1 MSEVINNAKKA
12 AKPQFRNINITDIVR
27 YRLPITGKVSIMHRI
42 SGAVLFLLLPFAL
55 YLLELSLDWERFIG
69 LRALVAQPLAKL
81 VILGLLVSYIAH
93 FAAGVR
99 HLFLDVH
106 WALEKDSSKKSAW
119 GVMAVT
125 VVLSLLVALKLFG
138 VF

>member
-1 MSEVINNAKKA
+1 MSEAVNKA
-12 AKPQFRNINITDIVR
+12 SKAQKPVFRNIHITDLMK

-42 SGAVLFLLLPFAL
+42 SGAFLFLLLPFVL
-55 YLLELSLDWERFIG
+55 YLLEMSLDWEKFAT
-69 LRALVAQPLAKL
+69 LRDFAARPLVKL
-81 VILGLLVSYIAH
+81 VILALAVGYIAH
-93 FAAGVR
+93 FCAGVR

-119 GVMAVT
+119 GVMGVT
-125 VVLSLLVALKLFG
+125 IVLSLLVALKLFG

>member
-1 MSEVINNAKKA
+1 MSEAVNKA
-12 AKPQFRNINITDIVR
+12 SKAQKPVFRNIHITDIVK

-42 SGAVLFLLLPFAL
+42 SGAVLFLLIPFVL
-55 YLLELSLDWERFIG
+55 YLLEMSLDWEKFASLG
-69 LRALVAQPLAKL
+69 EFTSHPFVKL
-81 VILGLLVSYIAH
+81 VILALAVGYIAH
-93 FAAGVR
+93 FCAGVR

-119 GVMAVT
+119 GVMGVT
-125 VVLSLLVALKLFG
+125 IVLSLLVALKLFG